1 MDKRCRWTPRCS
13 LHVTWLGSGERQRN
27 VDNST
32 ASASAALQLALGVA
46 EAKGSSLIC
55 LESTWVYLMR
65 AQVKHAREF
74 GQSLSLL
81 KAKAGM
87 ASGHCV
93 HAWDSFSSGN
103 CRRQDSECCATP
115 PPKCGVTGAMNSTIS
130 PIAQQYTTS
139 DCGYPANIFS
149 WLKWWNLVQYKHIKV
164 LQRIPWAWEMCFC
177 RVWPD

>member
-1 MDKRCRWTPRCS
+1 MWPDLEVEKDREMLTTPLLVHQQPCS
-13 LHVTWLGSGERQRN
+13 WHLVWQKQRGRASYVWKVLGC
-27 VDNST
+27 
-32 ASASAALQLALGVA
+32 
-46 EAKGSSLIC
+46 I
-55 LESTWVYLMR
+55 MR

-103 CRRQDSECCATP
+103 CRRQGSECCPQP
-115 PPKCGVTGAMNSTIS
+115 PKKCGVTGAMNSTIS

-164 LQRIPWAWEMCFC
+164 LQWIPWAWEMCFC